1 MRIGELAE
9 RVGVSADTLRF
20 YERSGWLPRPVRS
33 DNSYREYDELD
44 VEHIRL
50 LIDLRRLEIP
60 LEDAA
65 RIAAWCHTGHCG
77 DTTAEL
83 PRIIERQRAE
93 IDTRI
98 AGLRSLDGRLAELQR
113 HVARA
118 RPAFNVLSG
127 GAPCCD
133 VAHAVLGIDGEC
145 ACCRDL
151 PARMSG
157 RES

>member
-9 RVGVSADTLRF
+9 RVGVSTDTLRF
-20 YERSGWLPRPVRS
+20 YERSGWLPRPERR
-33 DNSYREYDELD
+33 DNAYREYDEND

-65 RIAAWCHTGHCG
+65 RIASWCHTGHCG

-83 PRIIERQRAE
+83 PVIIARQRAE
-93 IDTRI
+93 IGERV
-98 AGLRSLDGRLAELQR
+98 AGLRALDARLDALQK
-113 HVARA
+113 HLARA
-118 RPAFNVLSG
+118 RRALNVLS

-133 VAHAVLGIDGEC
+133 VAHLVIGNLEGGC
-145 ACCRDL
+145 ACCRAVPTRVLD
-151 PARMSG
+151 A
-157 RES
+157 